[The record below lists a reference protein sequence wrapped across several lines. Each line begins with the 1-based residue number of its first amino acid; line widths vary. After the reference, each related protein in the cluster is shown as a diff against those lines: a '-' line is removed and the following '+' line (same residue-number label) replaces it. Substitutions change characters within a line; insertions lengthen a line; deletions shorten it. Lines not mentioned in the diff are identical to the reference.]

1 MLQGVYCGW
10 GVVIGVV
17 VAVASTRVL
26 RSLLFEVSP
35 SDPLVLVVV
44 SALLLLLGALASLA
58 PARRAS
64 KVNPI
69 DTLRAG

>member
-44 SALLLLLGALASLA
+44 SALLLLLGALASFA

>member
-1 MLQGVYCGW
+1 MQGVYCGW

-44 SALLLLLGALASLA
+44 SALLLLLGALASFA